1 MAKNREELLRGS
13 LTQSMENYLK
23 AIFEI
28 LEHDERATT
37 SSIAERMAIAAPSVT
52 AMVKKLAELKL
63 VSHEPYQ
70 GVTLTRAG
78 EMAAIE
84 VVRHHRLIE
93 KYLADALGV
102 PWDLV
107 HDEAEKLE
115 HVISEDLEDRIDGA
129 LGHPTV
135 DPHGAPIPARDG
147 TVVRVLANRLADAVG
162 GDTVVVVEVDDRDPN
177 LLRYLGERQLY
188 PGTTVEIVRVEPYGG
203 STVLRVAG
211 REFALGR
218 DAVAVIR
225 VAPPEV
231 DTRAQAVRKERRA

>member
-1 MAKNREELLRGS
+1 MTNPLLIRGS
-13 LTQSMENYLK
+13 LSQSMENYLK

-37 SSIAERMAIAAPSVT
+37 SSIADRMGIAPPSVT

-70 GVTLTRAG
+70 GVTLTRVG
-78 EMAAIE
+78 EMAAVE

-102 PWDLV
+102 PWDMV
-107 HDEAEKLE
+107 HDEAERLE

-147 TVVRVLANRLADAVG
+147 TVVRVVAQPLVDAAG
-162 GDTVVVVEVDDRDPN
+162 GDHVVVVEVDDRDPS
-177 LLRYLGERQLY
+177 LLRYLGERRLY
-188 PGTTVEIVRVEPYGG
+188 PGTAVEVVRVEPYGG
-203 STVLRVAG
+203 STVLRIEGAEVAI
-211 REFALGR
+211 GR
-218 DAVAVIR
+218 DAAAMIR
-225 VAPPEV
+225 VAPNAAPSEEA
-231 DTRAQAVRKERRA
+231 RP

>member
-1 MAKNREELLRGS
+1 MTKNLQELVRGS

-37 SSIAERMAIAAPSVT
+37 SSIADRMNIAAPSVT

-63 VSHEPYQ
+63 VAHEPYQ
-70 GVTLTRAG
+70 GVTLTRIG

-147 TVVRVLANRLADAVG
+147 TVVRVVAVPLSERTS
-162 GDTVVVVEVDDRDPN
+162 GDRVVVVEVDDRDPS

-203 STVLRVAG
+203 STVLRVG
-211 REFALGR
+211 EREVSLGR

-225 VAPPEV
+225 VAPSANSAGPKEA
-231 DTRAQAVRKERRA
+231 RA

>member
-1 MAKNREELLRGS
+1 MAKSAGNAWKGGP

-28 LEHDERATT
+28 QERVDRATT
-37 SSIAERMAIAAPSVT
+37 SSIAARMALAAPSVT
-52 AMVKKLAELKL
+52 AMVKKLAELRL

-70 GVTLTRAG
+70 GVRLTRAG
-78 EMAAIE
+78 EMAAAE

-93 KYLADALGV
+93 KYLAEALGV
-102 PWDLV
+102 PWDRV

-129 LGHPTV
+129 LGYPTV

-147 TVVRVLANRLADAVG
+147 SVVRVEALPLSQTSS
-162 GDTVVVVEVDDRDPN
+162 GDFVVVVEVDDRDPG

-188 PGTTVEIVRVEPYGG
+188 PGTLVEVVRVEPYGG
-203 STVLRVAG
+203 PTVLRVG
-211 REFALGR
+211 EREFSIGQ

-225 VAPPEV
+225 VAPGVSERGRGKEA
-231 DTRAQAVRKERRA
+231 RA

>member
-1 MAKNREELLRGS
+1 MAKNEQGLARGS

-28 LEHDERATT
+28 LEHEERATT
-37 SSIAERMAIAAPSVT
+37 SSIAERMGIAAPSVT
-52 AMVKKLAELKL
+52 AMVKKLADLKL
-63 VSHEPYQ
+63 VAHEPYQ
-70 GVTLTRAG
+70 GVTLTRVG

-93 KYLADALGV
+93 KYLSDALGV

-135 DPHGAPIPARDG
+135 DPHGAPIPSRDG
-147 TVVRVLANRLADAVG
+147 TVVRVVAQRLSDATS
-162 GDTVVVVEVDDRDPN
+162 GDHLIVVEVDDRDPK
-177 LLRYLGERQLY
+177 LLRYLGERRLY
-188 PGTTVEIVRVEPYGG
+188 PGTAVEVVRVEPYGG
-203 STVLRVAG
+203 STVLRIG
-211 REFALGR
+211 ESEFSIGR
-218 DAVAVIR
+218 DAAASIR
-225 VAPPEV
+225 VTLGSNLGELSP
-231 DTRAQAVRKERRA
+231 

>member
-1 MAKNREELLRGS
+1 MTKRFEAWVRGS

-37 SSIAERMAIAAPSVT
+37 SSIAERMDIAAPSVT

-63 VSHEPYQ
+63 VAHEPYQ

-78 EMAAIE
+78 ELAAVE

-147 TVVRVLANRLADAVG
+147 TMIRVVARLLTDASAG
-162 GDTVVVVEVDDRDPN
+162 ENLVVVEVDDRDPA
-177 LLRYLGERQLY
+177 LLRYLGERGLY
-188 PGTTVEIVRVEPYGG
+188 PGAAIQVAAVEPYGG
-203 STVLRVAG
+203 PIVGRVQG
-211 REFALGR
+211 HEVSIGR
-218 DAVAVIR
+218 DAAANIR
-225 VAPPEV
+225 VAAASRTE
-231 DTRAQAVRKERRA
+231 AGA

>member
-1 MAKNREELLRGS
+1 
-13 LTQSMENYLK
+13 MENYLK

-37 SSIAERMAIAAPSVT
+37 SSIAERMGIAAPSVT

-70 GVTLTRAG
+70 GVTLTRVG

-102 PWDLV
+102 PWDQV

-147 TVVRVLANRLADAVG
+147 TVVRVVARPLSDAAS
-162 GDTVVVVEVDDRDPN
+162 GDRVVVVEVDDRDPS
-177 LLRYLGERQLY
+177 LLRYLGERHLY
-188 PGTTVEIVRVEPYGG
+188 PGTAIEVVRVEPYGG
-203 STVLRVAG
+203 PTVLRVG
-211 REFALGR
+211 TSEFSIGR
-218 DAVAVIR
+218 DAVAMIR
-225 VAPPEV
+225 VTPS
-231 DTRAQAVRKERRA
+231 TSAQESRP

>member
-1 MAKNREELLRGS
+1 MTKNLETFVRGS

-28 LEHDERATT
+28 LERDERATT
-37 SSIAERMAIAAPSVT
+37 SSIADRMNIAAPSVT

-63 VSHEPYQ
+63 VAHEPYQ
-70 GVTLTRAG
+70 GVTLTQIG

-147 TVVRVLANRLADAVG
+147 TVVRVAALPLAETAS
-162 GDTVVVVEVDDRDPN
+162 GDRVIVVEVDDRDPS
-177 LLRYLGERQLY
+177 LLRYLGERHLY
-188 PGTTVEIVRVEPYGG
+188 PGTAVEVVRVEPFGG
-203 STVLRVAG
+203 PTVLRLDG
-211 REFALGR
+211 RELSIGR
-218 DAVAVIR
+218 DAVASIR
-225 VAPPEV
+225 VTMRPPAGEAP
-231 DTRAQAVRKERRA
+231 R